1 MKAPFKSNSGTRE
14 DARLRPARTR
24 GAFTLI
30 ELLVVIAIIA
40 ILAAMLLPVLA
51 KAKAK
56 AQGMGCMNNLHQL
69 TLAWILYAGDF
80 NDKIP
85 RNGGIGNIAV
95 SMTDPSIHNGN
106 WVHGVMGT
114 AYGATP
120 LSNTD
125 PDLVKAGSL
134 FPYAK
139 DVKIY
144 KCPADQK
151 TAVVAGSRLPTT
163 RSMSMNFSMNPVTP
177 FNSALKVYRKLGDIT
192 RPTPVDCWVFMDE
205 CPGTINDG
213 FLVCDTY
220 AYPTTWVD
228 IPASYHNG
236 AGGLSFADGHAEIHK
251 WHDPVVVKGTFPT
264 YTAAQQTPPT
274 DLKWLGQRSAVPRY

>member
-1 MKAPFKSNSGTRE
+1 MQAPFNSNSKSRKHGGLWHAGTR
-14 DARLRPARTR
+14 R
-24 GAFTLI
+24 AFTLI

-56 AQGMGCMNNLHQL
+56 AQGIGCMNNLHQL

-85 RNGGIGNIAV
+85 RNGGIGNVAL
-95 SMTDPSIHNGN
+95 SMTDPSINNGN

-134 FPYAK
+134 FPYSK
-139 DVKIY
+139 DIKIY

-151 TAVVAGSRLPTT
+151 TSVVAGSRVPTT
-163 RSMSMNFSMNPVTP
+163 RSMSMNMSMNPVTP
-177 FNSALKVYRKLGDIT
+177 FNSALRIYRKLGDIS
-192 RPTPVDCWVFMDE
+192 RPAPVDCWVFIDE

-213 FLVCDTY
+213 FFCCDIY

-228 IPASYHNG
+228 VPASYHNG
-236 AGGLSFADGHAEIHK
+236 AGGLSFADGHGEIHK
-251 WHDPVVVKGTFPT
+251 WHDPAVVKGTYPT
-264 YTAAQQTPPT
+264 YTPAQQNPAI
-274 DLKWLGQRSAVPRY
+274 DLKWLGERTAVRK